1 MKCVSETGSMS
12 ILLLYMN
19 VLISRARCCRPF
31 EFQAAIFRVSVFYF
45 LLSTF
50 VISCSMTVICWV
62 CCLSTAFCLLIIL
75 VSISVFFMDCLS
87 SSLISAV
94 SLILLLWYWLCVCVV
109 WLVT

>member
-1 MKCVSETGSMS
+1 MKCVSETSSMS

-19 VLISRARCCRPF
+19 VLISLARCYSPF

-45 LLSTF
+45 LLSRF

-62 CCLSTAFCLLIIL
+62 CCLSTAFCSLIIL

-87 SSLISAV
+87 SSLIPAV
-94 SLILLLWYWLCVCVV
+94 SLLLLLWYWLSVCVD
-109 WLVT
+109 